1 MIDQTNFE
9 TWFLMYADNELSAA
23 EKLQVDEFVHQ
34 HPSFKKQFDIINQIR
49 FQPTD
54 IQFPDKSI
62 LYSDQMEEA
71 EMRFVPDE
79 SIVFP
84 GKETLY
90 RQAKT
95 RKIGWHIP
103 IGIAASVILFL
114 GLFSLLNTQKE
125 VQQSKGVSKV
135 VKQSP
140 ILNSTD
146 SVEPV
151 EQEIVQA
158 REVPVVNKKNDKVIV
173 ENILPIPITEVIA
186 TQSIDN
192 IETAA
197 VETLPQT
204 VSSNFSPDA
213 LKAAE
218 LRNAVALIPEVN
230 PVTINAAMIIEASNR
245 KDEHSKLRGIARK
258 ITRQLFRQEEQPE
271 ATHYIQ
277 VASFNIPVANKK

>member
-1 MIDQTNFE
+1 
-9 TWFLMYADNELSAA
+9 
-23 EKLQVDEFVHQ
+23 
-34 HPSFKKQFDIINQIR
+34 
-49 FQPTD
+49 
-54 IQFPDKSI
+54 
-62 LYSDQMEEA
+62 MEEA

-95 RKIGWHIP
+95 RKISWYIP
-103 IGIAASVILFL
+103 MGVAASVILLL

-125 VQQSKGVSKV
+125 IQQNKEISKV
-135 VKQSP
+135 AKQFP

-146 SVEPV
+146 SVEPI

-158 REVPVVNKKNDKVIV
+158 REVPVVNKKYDKVIV

-192 IETAA
+192 LETAA

-218 LRNAVALIPEVN
+218 LRNAVASVPEVN
-230 PVTINAAMIIEASNR
+230 PVAINAAMIIEASNR

-271 ATHYIQ
+271 GTHYIQ